1 MKKIASFLLVF
12 CLASCAADTDGFH
25 GADAVVPAHIPSLT
39 EKVQK
44 LVVAQQENYLENL
57 PDEISSLKADGG
69 ISVYEKNNRGAGF
82 SRAYKNED
90 GSQMLTVF
98 VYNGF
103 DFGVSDG
110 VTEQAK
116 TAFDAALSRFK
127 TYEDTGLYKQVKIA
141 DPLTREMKSRTGK
154 AYEFLRTTVSFVR
167 DGERRVS
174 YVALIPSRKLMS
186 YVRLQLTYPNS
197 FRAAKLQNAALRAV
211 INAAE
216 DLPDEERVAVGF

>member
-1 MKKIASFLLVF
+1 MKKIASFFLAL
-12 CLASCAADTDGFH
+12 CLSSCAAETDGFH
-25 GADAVVPAHIPSLT
+25 GAEIAAPAHVPSLT

-44 LVVAQQENYLENL
+44 LIVAQQENYLENL

-103 DFGVSDG
+103 DFGIGDG
-110 VTEQAK
+110 VTDVSKA
-116 TAFDAALSRFK
+116 AFDTALSRFK

-141 DPLTREMKSRTGK
+141 DPLTREMKSRTGRT
-154 AYEFLRTTVSFVR
+154 YEFLRTTVSFTR
-167 DGERRVS
+167 DGERKVS
-174 YVALIPSRKLMS
+174 YVALIPCRKMMS
-186 YVRLQLTYPNS
+186 YVRLQLTYPNA

-211 INAAE
+211 INAVE
-216 DLPDEERVAVGF
+216 DLPDEERVSFGF